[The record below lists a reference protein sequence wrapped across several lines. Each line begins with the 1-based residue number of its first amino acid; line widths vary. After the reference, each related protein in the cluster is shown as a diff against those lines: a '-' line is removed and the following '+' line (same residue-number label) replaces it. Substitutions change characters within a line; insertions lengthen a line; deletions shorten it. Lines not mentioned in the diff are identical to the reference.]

1 MAVIIRLSGVYIGE
15 TTMDISEIRK
25 AEKEGFTIVKKE
37 NK

>member
-1 MAVIIRLSGVYIGE
+1 MAVIIKLSGVYIGE
-15 TTMDISEIRK
+15 TTMDISEICK

>member
-1 MAVIIRLSGVYIGE
+1 MSVTIKLSGLYIGE

>member
-1 MAVIIRLSGVYIGE
+1 MSVIIKLSGVYIGE
-15 TTMDISEIRK
+15 TTMDIPEIRK